1 MFWFWRRNKNKLNKV
16 ELMHF
21 IFNKIESIYS
31 LSDYYQMET
40 RPKTYNVNTVIR
52 NVPVVVENG
61 KLLAR
66 ARYTGIPDG
75 IVYFIFQL
83 SNIQKEY
90 VSNTKTVDVIIAA
103 TIKGEKCINYKLK
116 LVPIYE
122 GRALSCT

>member
-1 MFWFWRRNKNKLNKV
+1 MFGFLKRHKNRLNKV
-16 ELMHF
+16 ELIHF

-61 KLLAR
+61 KVLAR

-75 IVYFIFQL
+75 IVYFVFQL
-83 SNIQKEY
+83 SNIQKNY
-90 VSNTKTVDVIIAA
+90 VSSTNTIDVIINA
-103 TIKGEKCINYKLK
+103 TIKSGKCTHYKFE
-116 LVPIYE
+116 LVPMYE
-122 GRALSCT
+122 RRVLPCT